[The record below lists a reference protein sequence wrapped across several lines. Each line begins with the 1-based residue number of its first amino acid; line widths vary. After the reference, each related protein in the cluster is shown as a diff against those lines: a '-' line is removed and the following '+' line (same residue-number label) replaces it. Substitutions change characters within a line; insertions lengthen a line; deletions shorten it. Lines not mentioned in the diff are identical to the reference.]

1 MLDVREWKKG
11 WIRMTSVI
19 SYHVVIL
26 LFLVSDTI
34 NDKLMV
40 TNRTLMNQT
49 DKYSKR
55 LRDIPRLELNIQS
68 WYILLI
74 RGFKTGTE
82 TGFKISHLSC
92 HVSWWILE
100 ENLN

>member
-26 LFLVSDTI
+26 LFLVSD
-34 NDKLMV
+34 KLMV
-40 TNRTLMNQT
+40 ANKTLMNQT
-49 DKYSKR
+49 YKYSMR

-74 RGFKTGTE
+74 REFKPGTTPGFKNLP
-82 TGFKISHLSC
+82 FILSC
-92 HVSWWILE
+92 
-100 ENLN
+100 

>member
-1 MLDVREWKKG
+1 MFVSEKG
-11 WIRMTSVI
+11 MNKNDSVI

-49 DKYSKR
+49 YKYSKR

-68 WYILLI
+68 
-74 RGFKTGTE
+74 
-82 TGFKISHLSC
+82 
-92 HVSWWILE
+92 
-100 ENLN
+100 

>member
-1 MLDVREWKKG
+1 MFVSEKKG

-40 TNRTLMNQT
+40 ANKTLMNQT
-49 DKYSKR
+49 YKV
-55 LRDIPRLELNIQS
+55 
-68 WYILLI
+68 
-74 RGFKTGTE
+74 F
-82 TGFKISHLSC
+82 
-92 HVSWWILE
+92 
-100 ENLN
+100 

>member
-1 MLDVREWKKG
+1 MFVSEKG
-11 WIRMTSVI
+11 MNKNDSVI

-49 DKYSKR
+49 YKYSMR
-55 LRDIPRLELNIQS
+55 LRDIPRLELHIQS
-68 WYILLI
+68 
-74 RGFKTGTE
+74 
-82 TGFKISHLSC
+82 
-92 HVSWWILE
+92 
-100 ENLN
+100 

>member
-11 WIRMTSVI
+11 WIRVTSVI

-40 TNRTLMNQT
+40 ANKTLMNQT
-49 DKYSKR
+49 YKV
-55 LRDIPRLELNIQS
+55 
-68 WYILLI
+68 
-74 RGFKTGTE
+74 F
-82 TGFKISHLSC
+82 
-92 HVSWWILE
+92 
-100 ENLN
+100 